1 MRKAIPFLVKSLVES
16 WQICFQDPQFKIAIT
31 QQQGADSF
39 SKRGNMGWSPGKR
52 AVMIVAVQASVDLGA
67 NVVCEPH

>member
-16 WQICFQDPQFKIAIT
+16 WGICFQDPQFKIAIT

-52 AVMIVAVQASVDLGA
+52 AVMVVAADLGA